1 MSEIA
6 VVLFGDIGALTTPIA
21 SHLGSTLSSTCRV
34 ISHRRLKHRLVLL
47 ARASSLASL
56 LGERTCCRAHV
67 GCSLEAIDPRGGV
80 CSTGLHMIGVHDRH
94 PRNHFGT
101 IRKAIPGGWR
111 FPER

>member
-56 LGERTCCRAHV
+56 LGDKTCGRAHV
-67 GCSLEAIDPRGGV
+67 CCSLEAIDPRW
-80 CSTGLHMIGVHDRH
+80 CSTGLHMAGVHDRH